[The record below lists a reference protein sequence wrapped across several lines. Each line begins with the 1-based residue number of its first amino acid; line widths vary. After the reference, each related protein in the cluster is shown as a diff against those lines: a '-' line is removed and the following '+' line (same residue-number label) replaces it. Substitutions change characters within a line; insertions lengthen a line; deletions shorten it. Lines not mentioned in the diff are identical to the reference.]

1 MNIRHAITMISSC
14 YTKGYEHLHYQGVK
28 VKAMYLHNPAF
39 LLNSTV
45 PVFHTMM
52 YGHYIGCQHMGI
64 LFAPS
69 VMLNIVRREEAE
81 FNHY

>member
-1 MNIRHAITMISSC
+1 MIRSY
-14 YTKGYEHLHYQGVK
+14 YTIGHKHLHYQGVK

-39 LLNSTV
+39 LLTSTV

-52 YGHYIGCQHMGI
+52 YGHHIGCQHMEI

-69 VMLNIVRREEAE
+69 VMLKIGKREEAE
-81 FNHY
+81 FNH

>member
-1 MNIRHAITMISSC
+1 MNIRHAVMMIRSY

-28 VKAMYLHNPAF
+28 AMYLHNPAF
-39 LLNSTV
+39 LLDPTV

-52 YGHYIGCQHMGI
+52 YGHHIGCQNMEI

-69 VMLNIVRREEAE
+69 VMLNISRREEEE
-81 FNHY
+81 FNH